1 MSVPSPDRPLLNLFG
16 NILTNV
22 TNGLVSVTQTALNGP
37 FSAVANI
44 LNPTAAVKTIITPF
58 VNSMNN
64 LLNFG
69 IVGTSDGSLL
79 NQVLSG
85 AANIINAIVKT
96 GNDILARGSA
106 LLSQIFTNV
115 TNRLGKAITRV
126 VNTISWGANVVLGL
140 LGRLHDRFVSGLAR
154 FVPILDSCGLKMS
167 SLVMTSASNGIKTFT
182 TQTTSIVAALEQTL
196 KTQYNTFATDVNA
209 TTTNATVY
217 SAQISSDLLDDI
229 VKIHDSTP
237 TKSDAFTTCLSDMSE
252 LAVYAQAMIN
262 DNVVTCAN
270 EAFSSAN
277 QTDAIVDQGI
287 NALGATATTATAT
300 ICKCV
305 ENVVAGNLLQRAA
318 ANTCANN
325 ELKKLTTDSVQASAD
340 EIAKKHL
347 DSLDAAHKTY
357 TQCITE
363 INDQIPG
370 LVDYVKGEIVAC
382 GTL

>member
-1 MSVPSPDRPLLNLFG
+1 M
-16 NILTNV
+16 
-22 TNGLVSVTQTALNGP
+22 
-37 FSAVANI
+37 

-58 VNSMNN
+58 VTSMNN
-64 LLNFG
+64 LLNYG
-69 IVGTSDGSLL
+69 IVATGDGSLL
-79 NQVLSG
+79 EQVLSG

-96 GNDILARGSA
+96 GNDILNRGIT

-140 LGRLHDRFVSGLAR
+140 LGRLHDRFVGGLAR
-154 FVPILDSCGLKMS
+154 FVPILDSCALKMS

-182 TQTTSIVAALEQTL
+182 TQTSSIVTALEQTL

-229 VKIHDSTP
+229 VKVHDSTP
-237 TKSDAFTTCLSDMSE
+237 APRSAAFTTCLSDMSE

-262 DNVVTCAN
+262 DNVVICAN
-270 EAFSSAN
+270 EAFTTAN
-277 QTDAIVDQGI
+277 QTDALVDQGI
-287 NALGATATTATAT
+287 NNLGGTATTATAT

-325 ELKKLTTDSVQASAD
+325 ELKKLTTASVQTSAD
-340 EIAKKHL
+340 KIADQHL
-347 DSLDAAHKTY
+347 EALDTAHETY

-363 INDQIPG
+363 INVQIPG
-370 LVDYVKGEIVAC
+370 LVDFVKEEILAC
-382 GTL
+382 GKL